1 MLKQNTA
8 ITFQIDKPF
17 FDLTVSLKLRNMKNI
32 VALTFS
38 GLLGGVIAFFLLQS
52 QIQEINFLNGTAAQ
66 PQLTTSTSVGYPFD
80 FVSAAEVATKAVV
93 HIQAAESESLARQRM
108 KEESKSN
115 PFYNSPFKDLFGD
128 EDLIF
133 GFPFGNRPYARQGS
147 GSGVIFSEDGYI
159 VTNNHVVGFADD
171 IIVTL
176 HDERKLKGKVI
187 GTDPSSDLAVV
198 KIEASDLPTLEFAN
212 SDEAKVGEWV
222 LAVGNPFDYLTS
234 TVTAGIISASGRD
247 LDIIREE
254 KSIEEFIQTDAA
266 INPGNSGGALVNTNG
281 QLLGINT
288 AIATKTGYFNGY
300 SFAIPINL
308 VTKIV
313 NDIIKYGSFQRANL
327 GVYINDIDEEYS
339 DMLNLESNE
348 GVVVTELVQGGAAQ
362 YAGIIPND
370 VITMVNGKA
379 VKNAEELANVVM
391 KSRAGDKL
399 DLEVIRDGRK
409 KKIPVILKKGL

>member
-1 MLKQNTA
+1 
-8 ITFQIDKPF
+8 
-17 FDLTVSLKLRNMKNI
+17 MKNI
-32 VALTFS
+32 IALTMS

-52 QIQEINFLNGTAAQ
+52 QIQEISLPHMSEAQ
-66 PQLTTSTSVGYPFD
+66 PQMTSRTSETNYPFD
-80 FVSAAEVATKAVV
+80 FVSAAEAATKAVV

-108 KEESKSN
+108 EEENKKN
-115 PFYNSPFKDLFGD
+115 PFYNSPFRDFFGDNDLF
-128 EDLIF
+128 F
-133 GFPFGNRPYARQGS
+133 GMPFGNRPFIKRGS
-147 GSGVIFSEDGYI
+147 GSGVIFNEDGYI

-171 IIVTL
+171 IVVTL
-176 HDERKLKGKVI
+176 YDDRKLKGKVI

-198 KIEASDLPTLEFAN
+198 KIEATDLPTLEFAN
-212 SDEAKVGEWV
+212 SDEARVGEWV

-266 INPGNSGGALVNTNG
+266 INPGNSGGALVNTRG

-288 AIATKTGYFNGY
+288 AIATRTGYYNGY

-313 NDIIKYGSFQRANL
+313 NDIIEYGSFQRANL
-327 GVYINDIDEEYS
+327 GVYINDVDEEYMN
-339 DMLNLESNE
+339 MLNLPTDE

-362 YAGIIPND
+362 YAGVIPND
-370 VITMVNGKA
+370 VITGVNGTR

-399 DLEVIRDGRK
+399 DLDIIRDGRN
-409 KKIPVILKKGL
+409 KKIPVVLKKGL